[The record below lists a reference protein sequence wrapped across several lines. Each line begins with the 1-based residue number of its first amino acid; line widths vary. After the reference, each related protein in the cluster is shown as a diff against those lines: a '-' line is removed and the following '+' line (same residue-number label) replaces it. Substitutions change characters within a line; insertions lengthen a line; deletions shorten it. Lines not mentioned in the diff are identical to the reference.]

1 MTIKRAEKNALLV
14 HRKTQRSSTE
24 RSIKRLL
31 EQHIQQEEHFH
42 KLFESELNSLELKK
56 TRAPQSQLSHKHGSE
71 KHVDAKEPLPKSIF
85 EDVPNDQEVGGGEFR
100 GAHYSEEHGNGTTA
114 PNLREEP
121 SINAHMDQRLTVNR
135 AGYAL
140 FDGKTRPAF
149 SPLLPVDCKPTS
161 GPQLMASAPNCRGG
175 PSAFR
180 YKLHDLADKLY
191 RTESSL
197 SPRRVLRKC
206 SRVDDEFGQAHD
218 DSDDFSARAVND
230 PNKSESSLYISNGLR
245 KIPGCWQIPCVY
257 PQSTSEPRC
266 SDGDHGST
274 SVGRLE
280 NAAEALLSAASA
292 LLGSR
297 VTGTNISTA
306 VNESIQGKPKFG
318 RASLEDDTFE
328 IDPVSKT
335 NPDSRFQT
343 RRSHPLVS
351 EIDPGVHN
359 ACAKTLGFKVSKSSP
374 DIFSEDI
381 SGDDVLALPTSC
393 PVSTC
398 TVPRLKMKKLSF
410 VAESPDLATG
420 SADHVLLD
428 KNDRGLEHL
437 NRTQRSLP
445 RSTQITERR
454 SAKETKYVFGGDSP
468 TPAGPNGRA
477 PAARLLIDR
486 ARPSAEN
493 TEHRKCQTDPW
504 GQSKGSHIPENQ
516 KSQDAASN
524 EADLQPDSPQARIPC
539 LLDFRTSYLPH
550 LYLSMIHSNTDK
562 YLFIYTSSRF
572 KRSTIQAIQDRPES
586 AQLSIPCSRHLM
598 QIVGSPQKIF
608 ATFFHMLDM
617 GSTSRSVAD
626 LP

>member
-161 GPQLMASAPNCRGG
+161 GPQLMASAPSCRGG

-359 ACAKTLGFKVSKSSP
+359 ACAKTIGFKVSKSSP

-398 TVPRLKMKKLSF
+398 TVPRLEMKKLSF

-428 KNDRGLEHL
+428 KNGRGLEHL

-445 RSTQITERR
+445 RSTQIT
-454 SAKETKYVFGGDSP
+454 
-468 TPAGPNGRA
+468 
-477 PAARLLIDR
+477 
-486 ARPSAEN
+486 
-493 TEHRKCQTDPW
+493 
-504 GQSKGSHIPENQ
+504 
-516 KSQDAASN
+516 
-524 EADLQPDSPQARIPC
+524 
-539 LLDFRTSYLPH
+539 
-550 LYLSMIHSNTDK
+550 
-562 YLFIYTSSRF
+562 
-572 KRSTIQAIQDRPES
+572 
-586 AQLSIPCSRHLM
+586 
-598 QIVGSPQKIF
+598 
-608 ATFFHMLDM
+608 
-617 GSTSRSVAD
+617 
-626 LP
+626 

>member
-24 RSIKRLL
+24 RSIKQLL
-31 EQHIQQEEHFH
+31 EQHIQEEEHFH
-42 KLFESELNSLELKK
+42 KLFESELNSLELEK
-56 TRAPQSQLSHKHGSE
+56 TRAPQSQLSHRHGSE
-71 KHVDAKEPLPKSIF
+71 KHVDAKEPLPKSIL

-100 GAHYSEEHGNGTTA
+100 GAHYSGEYGNGTTA

-121 SINAHMDQRLTVNR
+121 SINAQTDQRLAVNR
-135 AGYAL
+135 AGCAL
-140 FDGKTRPAF
+140 FDGKTGPAF
-149 SPLLPVDCKPTS
+149 SPLLPVDCKSTS

-180 YKLHDLADKLY
+180 YKLHDLADKLHC
-191 RTESSL
+191 TESSL
-197 SPRRVLRKC
+197 SPRRVLRRC
-206 SRVDDEFGQAHD
+206 SRVDDRFGQAHD
-218 DSDDFSARAVND
+218 DSDDYSARAVND
-230 PNKSESSLYISNGLR
+230 PNKFESSSYILNGLR

-306 VNESIQGKPKFG
+306 VNEFIQGKPKFG
-318 RASLEDDTFE
+318 RASLKDDTFE
-328 IDPVSKT
+328 IDPVSNIASK
-335 NPDSRFQT
+335 NSPDSQFQT

-351 EIDPGVHN
+351 EIDLGVHK
-359 ACAKTLGFKVSKSSP
+359 ACSKNIGFKVSKSSP

-398 TVPRLKMKKLSF
+398 TVPRLEMKKLSF
-410 VAESPDLATG
+410 VAESPDLTTG

-428 KNDRGLEHL
+428 KNGRGLEHL
-437 NRTQRSLP
+437 NRTQRSSP
-445 RSTQITERR
+445 RSTQVTERR
-454 SAKETKYVFGGDSP
+454 SAKETKYVFGGDSL

-477 PAARLLIDR
+477 PAAQLLIDR

-493 TEHRKCQTDPW
+493 ADHRKCQTDPW

-524 EADLQPDSPQARIPC
+524 EADLQPDSPQARIT
-539 LLDFRTSYLPH
+539 LLARLQ
-550 LYLSMIHSNTDK
+550 N
-562 YLFIYTSSRF
+562 
-572 KRSTIQAIQDRPES
+572 
-586 AQLSIPCSRHLM
+586 
-598 QIVGSPQKIF
+598 
-608 ATFFHMLDM
+608 
-617 GSTSRSVAD
+617 
-626 LP
+626 

>member
-14 HRKTQRSSTE
+14 HRKTQRCSTE
-24 RSIKRLL
+24 RSIKQLL
-31 EQHIQQEEHFH
+31 EQHIQEEEHFH

-56 TRAPQSQLSHKHGSE
+56 TRASQNQLSHKHGSE
-71 KHVDAKEPLPKSIF
+71 RHVDAKEPLPKPIF
-85 EDVPNDQEVGGGEFR
+85 EDVPNDQEVSGGEFR
-100 GAHYSEEHGNGTTA
+100 GARYSEKYGNGTTA

-121 SINAHMDQRLTVNR
+121 SINAQTDQRLTVNR

-140 FDGKTRPAF
+140 FDGKTGPVF
-149 SPLLPVDCKPTS
+149 PPLLSVDCKSTS
-161 GPQLMASAPNCRGG
+161 GPQSTASAPDCRGG

-191 RTESSL
+191 RIESSL

-206 SRVDDEFGQAHD
+206 PRVDDEFRQAHD

-230 PNKSESSLYISNGLR
+230 PNKSESSSYILNGLR

-257 PQSTSEPRC
+257 PQSTSEARC
-266 SDGDHGST
+266 SDGDNGST

-280 NAAEALLSAASA
+280 NAAEALLSAAGA

-306 VNESIQGKPKFG
+306 VNEFIQGKPEFG
-318 RASLEDDTFE
+318 RASLKDHPFE
-328 IDPVSKT
+328 IDPVSK
-335 NPDSRFQT
+335 NIPDSQFQT

-351 EIDPGVHN
+351 EIDPGVHK
-359 ACAKTLGFKVSKSSP
+359 ACSKKIGFKVSNSSS
-374 DIFSEDI
+374 DIFSKDI

-398 TVPRLKMKKLSF
+398 TVPRLEMKKLAF
-410 VAESPDLATG
+410 FAESPDLTTG

-428 KNDRGLEHL
+428 KNGRGLEHL

-445 RSTQITERR
+445 RSTQVPERR
-454 SAKETKYVFGGDSP
+454 SAKETKYFFGGDSP
-468 TPAGPNGRA
+468 TPAGPDGRA

-493 TEHRKCQTDPW
+493 TDHRKCQTDPW
-504 GQSKGSHIPENQ
+504 RQSKGSHIPENQ

-524 EADLQPDSPQARIPC
+524 EADLQPDSPQARIT
-539 LLDFRTSYLPH
+539 LLARLQ
-550 LYLSMIHSNTDK
+550 N
-562 YLFIYTSSRF
+562 
-572 KRSTIQAIQDRPES
+572 
-586 AQLSIPCSRHLM
+586 
-598 QIVGSPQKIF
+598 
-608 ATFFHMLDM
+608 
-617 GSTSRSVAD
+617 
-626 LP
+626 